1 MSPTEIRCMA
11 LLAAAMSMTQLGAA
25 KRALD
30 ERGDVTQLVIER
42 AKIFEA
48 FLHNGGYPTLDELLK
63 PESKHD

>member
-1 MSPTEIRCMA
+1 MA
-11 LLAAAMSMTQLGAA
+11 LLAAVMSMTQLGAA

-48 FLHNGGYPTLDELLK
+48 FLHNGGYPTLDELRY
-63 PESKHD
+63 